1 VTLRVLHLRAMPTKH
16 RRIAIVED
24 EELAASLAE
33 VSKLRDGQTSKARL
47 VRDLALK
54 GAERVLEEE
63 SGRREALEWLVWW
76 STSEDGMDRG
86 ALLAARESWG
96 HKEEW

>member
-1 VTLRVLHLRAMPTKH
+1 MYSRAMPTSQ

-33 VSKLRDGQTSKARL
+33 VSRLRDGPTSRARL
-47 VRDLALK
+47 VRDLAVK

-63 SGRREALEWLVWW
+63 RDRREALEWLVWW
-76 STSEDGMDRG
+76 STSPEGMDRD
-86 ALLAARESWG
+86 ALAEVIAMRERDPLDT
-96 HKEEW
+96 E